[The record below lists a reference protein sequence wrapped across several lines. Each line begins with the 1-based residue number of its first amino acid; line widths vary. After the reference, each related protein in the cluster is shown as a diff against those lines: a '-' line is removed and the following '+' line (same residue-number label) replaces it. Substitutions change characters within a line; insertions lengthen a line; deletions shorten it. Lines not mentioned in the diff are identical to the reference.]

1 MLASRTAVRSARVLS
16 RRSPQI
22 RANTRLQSTSIP
34 NPNHATSSSS
44 ASGTNPALIGG
55 LTGGAVT
62 FLGGYAWYH
71 FSGAKTL
78 VQTSKSAKS
87 YIDAAGNKLKD
98 SAPEPNEA
106 LEWLRS
112 TATSYAAFIPG
123 AKGVVD
129 ASFNDLD
136 AIRKRHGDEVDKIV
150 REAYGEL
157 KEAGGKGMSVQA
169 AAEAWDIIQ
178 IRLEQIMH
186 LAGDAAEDIMN
197 NHPELKSKVGGSVDQ
212 LKQMGEQYGPEAKKQ
227 VDQTWDQIND
237 IVRSGISADTASKI
251 QRVVQEK
258 IELIKKL
265 GDEAWKKGIEQA
277 KPYLDKNPQVKKMVE
292 ENKDSLMKGNMGEL
306 WEKVRDAVNSGK
318 TDDLEKYVKS
328 AAGKAKD
335 SGMGGIDK
343 YLNMVPG
350 ADKIVPQLKSLS
362 EIASKHGKEAEDLL
376 KETVDEIQKVLS
388 NKSEKAEEIAKKA
401 EKEAK

>member
-1 MLASRTAVRSARVLS
+1 MLASRTAARSARVLS

-22 RANTRLQSTSIP
+22 RANTRFQSTSIP
-34 NPNHATSSSS
+34 NPNNAPSSS

-55 LTGGAVT
+55 LAGGGVAL
-62 FLGGYAWYH
+62 LGGYAWYH

-87 YIDAAGNKLKD
+87 YFDAAGNKLKE

-136 AIRKRHGDEVDKIV
+136 AIRKKHGDEVDKIV

-157 KEAGGKGMSVQA
+157 KEASGKGMSVQA
-169 AAEAWDIIQ
+169 AAEAWAIIQ
-178 IRLEQIMH
+178 KRLEQIMH
-186 LAGDAAEDIMN
+186 LAGDAIEDILN
-197 NHPELKSKVGGSVDQ
+197 NHPEIKSKVGGSVDQ

-237 IVRSGISADTASKI
+237 IVSSGISADTASKI
-251 QRVVQEK
+251 QKVVQEK
-258 IELIKKL
+258 IDLIKKL

-306 WEKVRDAVNSGK
+306 WEKVKDAVNSGK
-318 TDDLEKYVKS
+318 TDDLEKYVKN

>member
-1 MLASRTAVRSARVLS
+1 MLASRTAARSARVLS
-16 RRSPQI
+16 RRCPQI
-22 RANTRLQSTSIP
+22 RANTRFQSTSIP
-34 NPNHATSSSS
+34 NPNNAPSSS

-55 LTGGAVT
+55 LAGGGVAL
-62 FLGGYAWYH
+62 LGGYAWYH

-87 YIDAAGNKLKD
+87 YFDAAGNKLKE

-136 AIRKRHGDEVDKIV
+136 AIRKKHGDEVDKIV

-157 KEAGGKGMSVQA
+157 KEASGKGMSVQA

-178 IRLEQIMH
+178 KRLEQIMH

-227 VDQTWDQIND
+227 VDQTWDQISD
-237 IVRSGISADTASKI
+237 IFSSGISADTASKI
-251 QRVVQEK
+251 QKVVQEK
-258 IELIKKL
+258 IDLIKKL

-306 WEKVRDAVNSGK
+306 WEKVKDAVNSGK
-318 TDDLEKYVKS
+318 TDDLEKYVKN

-388 NKSEKAEEIAKKA
+388 NKSKKAEEIAKKA